1 LRAGSLGVK
10 VKTGQIGGTPM
21 ADKRQVAIVTGAGSG
36 IGRAMTLGLLEGGI
50 DVAAVDKE
58 AVWLGELETAA
69 GGGSTGA
76 LYTIRAD
83 LTDPAS
89 FETVVSKVLG
99 SSGHIDIL
107 VNNAGVGQGSIRADQ
122 RRNPLRFWEITPEQW
137 GRFLAV
143 NATAPLMM
151 ARAVVPHM
159 LRARRGRIVTV
170 TTSLGTMLREGY
182 MLYGASKAAAEAATA
197 VMSADLAA
205 TGVTANVLVPGGMT
219 DTRIVPDAAVADRSR
234 LLRPEIMAAPLLWLV
249 SDAAAGVTGRRF
261 LAVHWD
267 TSLPPAEAAEKCGAP
282 IAWKSIAT
290 MPIEPD

>member
-1 LRAGSLGVK
+1 
-10 VKTGQIGGTPM
+10 M
-21 ADKRQVAIVTGAGSG
+21 AMAAEQQVAIVTGAASG
-36 IGRAMTLGLLEGGI
+36 IGRAMTLGLLAGGI

-58 AVWLGELETAA
+58 IAWLDELKAA
-69 GGGSTGA
+69 SGGKEFSGA
-76 LYTIRAD
+76 LQTIRAD
-83 LTDPAS
+83 LGDPSS
-89 FETVVSKVLG
+89 FETIVSTVLG
-99 SSGHIDIL
+99 AAGRIDIL
-107 VNNAGVGQGSIRADQ
+107 VNNAGIGQGSIRADQ

-137 GRFLAV
+137 TRFLAV

-159 LRARRGRIVTV
+159 TRAKRGRIVTV

-182 MLYGASKAAAEAATA
+182 VLYGASKAAAEAATA
-197 VMSADLAA
+197 VMSADLAG

-234 LLRPEIMAAPLLWLV
+234 LLRPEIMAPPLLWLV

-261 LAVHWD
+261 LAAHWD
-267 TSLPPAEAAEKCGAP
+267 ASLPPAEAAEKCGAP

>member
-1 LRAGSLGVK
+1 
-10 VKTGQIGGTPM
+10 M
-21 ADKRQVAIVTGAGSG
+21 AARRRVAIVTGAASG

-50 DVAAVDKE
+50 DVAAVDRE
-58 AVWLGELETAA
+58 AAWLDELKAAA
-69 GGGSTGA
+69 GGKGFGA
-76 LYTIRAD
+76 ALQTVRAD
-83 LTDPAS
+83 LADPSS
-89 FETVVSKVLG
+89 FETIVSTVLG
-99 SSGHIDIL
+99 AYAQIDIL
-107 VNNAGVGQGSIRADQ
+107 VNNAGIGQGSIRADQ
-122 RRNPLRFWEITPEQW
+122 RHNPLRFWEITPEQW

-143 NATAPLMM
+143 NATAPVMM

-159 LRARRGRIVTV
+159 LRAKRGRIVTV

-182 MLYGASKAAAEAATA
+182 VLYGASKAAAEAATA
-197 VMSADLAA
+197 VMAADLAG

-234 LLRPEIMAAPLLWLV
+234 LLRPEIMAPPLRWLV

-267 TSLPPAEAAEKCGAP
+267 PALPPAEAAEKCGAP

>member
-1 LRAGSLGVK
+1 MAGE
-10 VKTGQIGGTPM
+10 
-21 ADKRQVAIVTGAGSG
+21 KRVAIVTGAASG
-36 IGRAMTLGLLEGGI
+36 IGRAMTLGLLESGI

-58 AVWLGELETAA
+58 TTWLDELASLAA
-69 GGGSTGA
+69 GPAFTGGLKTV
-76 LYTIRAD
+76 RAD
-83 LTDPAS
+83 LSDPAS
-89 FETVVSKVLG
+89 FETVVSAVVG
-99 SSGHIDIL
+99 GFGQIDIL
-107 VNNAGVGQGSIRADQ
+107 VNNAGIGQGSIRADQ

-143 NATAPLMM
+143 NATAPVMM
-151 ARAVVPHM
+151 ARAVVPTM
-159 LRARRGRIVTV
+159 LRAGSGRIVTV

-182 MLYGASKAAAEAATA
+182 VLYGASKAAAEAATA
-197 VMSADLAA
+197 VMSADLAG

-234 LLRPEIMAAPLLWLV
+234 LLRPEIMAPPLLWLV

-267 TSLPPAEAAEKCGAP
+267 ASLPPAEAAEKCGAP